1 MWKPRFIRLCVSSC
15 PGSRPRFR
23 VLALS
28 VLAVAACAW
37 GARGQGPEPASRLY
51 DEAFQGKLVCSLKR
65 TVVMHLKG
73 TVSQLSVEVGRRV
86 KQGEV
91 LAGYRVSTDMVVG
104 LKRRIAAVQVRDLE
118 VALTELDKDLAALYG
133 KRREL
138 TQLAG
143 QNLAPA
149 EGLKQVE
156 REVQAAE
163 KHRSAIQEKL
173 RIEKEIVRD
182 DMEALREQMGG
193 SLRAVQAGEPV
204 NLIAPIAGHVIWI
217 NPDMRVGAELTSGT
231 VAFVIGVMD
240 PMLMKAQV
248 HELEAVKIS
257 VGDLVDVTFESWPG
271 RMFQAKVSR
280 LSWSPVTPA
289 VEQPSYYELEL
300 TVANPESTLREGLKG
315 QATFRRPNTDQREP

>member
-1 MWKPRFIRLCVSSC
+1 MILWFSI
-15 PGSRPRFR
+15 
-23 VLALS
+23 
-28 VLAVAACAW
+28 LAVAA
-37 GARGQGPEPASRLY
+37 GARGADSSGSEQASRLY
-51 DEAFQGKLVCSLKR
+51 EEAFQGKLVCSLKR

-73 TVSQLSVEVGRRV
+73 TVSQLRVQVGQRV

-91 LAGYRVSTDMVVG
+91 LAAYRVSSDMVVG

-118 VALTELDKDLAALYG
+118 VALTELEKNLAALYG

-163 KHRSAIQEKL
+163 KHRTAIQEKL
-173 RIEKEIVRD
+173 RIEREVVRD
-182 DMEALREQMGG
+182 DIEALREQMGG
-193 SLRAVQAGEPV
+193 SLKAAEAGELV

-217 NPDMRVGAELTSGT
+217 NPEMRVGAELPPGT
-231 VAFVIGVMD
+231 GAFVMGVMD

-257 VGDLVDVTFESWPG
+257 VGDLADVTFESLPG
-271 RMFQAKVSR
+271 RVFEAKVSR
-280 LSWSPVTPA
+280 LSWSPVTAA

-300 TVANPESTLREGLKG
+300 TVANQDLTLREGLKG
-315 QATFRRPNTDQREP
+315 QATFRRPSAN